1 VIRFYDLNK
10 NYEKGM
16 QEWVTP
22 SFSNEVFERSGVEKV
37 FFLLLLLVVIGTP
50 LTPCQSHLIK
60 FVQRLPASGFSIR
73 VVIKCWKREK
83 WLRRKEKT
91 KDEGEYL
98 FAITVEGGPRK

>member
-50 LTPCQSHLIK
+50 LTHCAKIFHGGS
-60 FVQRLPASGFSIR
+60 SGFYIR
-73 VVIKCWKREK
+73 LVIKCWKREE
-83 WLRRKEKT
+83 WLRT
-91 KDEGEYL
+91 GQ
-98 FAITVEGGPRK
+98 VW

>member
-37 FFLLLLLVVIGTP
+37 FFLLLLLVVIGKRR
-50 LTPCQSHLIK
+50 QRRKIRLIK
-60 FVQRLPASGFSIR
+60 CNA
-73 VVIKCWKREK
+73 KCR
-83 WLRRKEKT
+83 
-91 KDEGEYL
+91 YL
-98 FAITVEGGPRK
+98 QQIDLERDFAAGVLSAPSPPMTPYSSPTSYTLNTCIQYTY

>member
-37 FFLLLLLVVIGTP
+37 FFLLLLLVIIG
-50 LTPCQSHLIK
+50 K
-60 FVQRLPASGFSIR
+60 V
-73 VVIKCWKREK
+73 
-83 WLRRKEKT
+83 KT
-91 KDEGEYL
+91 FKYMLSD
-98 FAITVEGGPRK
+98 R